1 MATKKTK
8 VATIKVNTTEAKK
21 ANFRGARAAW
31 LEALQAYDGKPLEEF
46 TKHVQE
52 NPPSTP
58 KTGKLA
64 GKCEPPMG
72 WVRFF
77 VRQDLVEIVQK

>member
-1 MATKKTK
+1 MAKQKI
-8 VATIKVNTTEAKK
+8 ATIKVNKAEVNK

-31 LEALQAYDGKPLEEF
+31 LEAITAYDGKALTAFGE
-46 TKHVQE
+46 HVTA

-58 KTGKLA
+58 KTGKYRDT
-64 GKCEPPMG
+64 CEPYMG

-77 VRQDLVEIVQK
+77 VRQELVQIVNK